1 MWLWNILF
9 YFGIF
14 GTTLMGIGL
23 ADEIISPSAENQI
36 GPGIA
41 AFFTFG
47 ILPLTI
53 GFWQRRKAK
62 RLKIEAEKANRITS
76 LLRLAKSN
84 NGTLS
89 VSEVSLNLGISID
102 EAKEQLEEA
111 VTKGVC
117 RVEIDENGSLDYIF
131 HDLISK

>member
-1 MWLWNILF
+1 
-9 YFGIF
+9 
-14 GTTLMGIGL
+14 MGIGL
-23 ADEIISPSAENQI
+23 VDTIITPGAENQI

-41 AFFTFG
+41 AFFMVG
-47 ILPLTI
+47 ILPLVI

-62 RLKIEAEKANRITS
+62 MLKIETEKANRITS

-102 EAKEQLEEA
+102 EAKDRLEEA

-131 HDLISK
+131 HDLLSK

>member
-1 MWLWNILF
+1 MWFWNLLF
-9 YFGIF
+9 YLGIF
-14 GTTLMGIGL
+14 GTTLMGFGL
-23 ADEIISPSAENQI
+23 VDEIISPGEENQL

-41 AFFTFG
+41 AFFLVG

-62 RLKIEAEKANRITS
+62 KLKIEAEKANRITS
-76 LLRLAKSN
+76 LLRLAKSS
-84 NGTLS
+84 NGVLS

-102 EAKEQLEEA
+102 EAKERLEEA
-111 VTKGVC
+111 VTKGIC
-117 RVEIDENGSLDYIF
+117 RVEIDENGSLDYFF